1 MKRQEYIMMLK
12 NLPEVTW
19 ISVVQYV
26 LKAQHT
32 TLRQRILRSR
42 IHITI
47 LEMELRAM
55 SQQMH

>member
-32 TLRQRILRSR
+32 TLQQKILHLR